1 MYNAKSEPQGKLSTL
16 ADNGYWCSFL
26 NWQIYQ
32 SGGDADTQE
41 AVHVDAES
49 TLEISKYLPPNLLW
63 TEDCSKINQSFFK
76 KNQHWLSLPK
86 QKTNHNC

>member
-1 MYNAKSEPQGKLSTL
+1 MRVIICLSKPIEWMYNAKSEPQGKLSTL
-16 ADNGYWCSFL
+16 ADNGYRCSFL

-41 AVHVDAES
+41 AVRVDAES

-63 TEDCSKINQSFFK
+63 TKDCSKINQS
-76 KNQHWLSLPK
+76 
-86 QKTNHNC
+86 

>member
-16 ADNGYWCSFL
+16 ADNGYRCSVL

-41 AVHVDAES
+41 AVRVDAES
-49 TLEISKYLPPNLLW
+49 TLEISKYLPPNLL
-63 TEDCSKINQSFFK
+63 
-76 KNQHWLSLPK
+76 
-86 QKTNHNC
+86 